1 MASPTRRRSRS
12 NPSTAAI
19 PPPHITTLKR
29 STARAYPLRENTDG
43 KRRHPPMPRRAR
55 GATIEGDE
63 RRAPIKVMIAGGGV
77 AALEALMAL
86 HELAGDRI
94 TLQLVTPTPE
104 FAYRPLAVAEPF
116 GLGEA
121 RRYDVVRIAA
131 DHRAAVHIAGIKSVD
146 TARHRVVTWDGREL
160 PFDILLVAVGAHAT
174 TSIPG
179 SVMVQGPGYT
189 GRFRTLLRDL
199 DERRVHNVA
208 FAVPPGAS
216 WPLPLYELALMTAT
230 HVAEHGLR
238 KVRLSLV
245 TPETAP
251 LELFGAAAS
260 ETVRELLEERGIELH
275 LSRYPTR
282 FEDGELSLIPDE
294 TLAARASREPAEPG
308 GPKARRGF
316 PPTPTASSL
325 STSMASCSGEQDVY
339 AAGDAT
345 NSPIKQG
352 GVATQQADAA
362 AEAIAARAG
371 ADVDPQPFRPVLR
384 GLLLTGATPRYM
396 RAEVSGGRG
405 EEWRVSDHALWW
417 PPSKI
422 AGKRLAP
429 YLALRHD
436 ELETEPDGLHV
447 DVDVPAT
454 EDGAVSPEQTPS
466 RLTR

>member
-1 MASPTRRRSRS
+1 MKET
-12 NPSTAAI
+12 
-19 PPPHITTLKR
+19 
-29 STARAYPLRENTDG
+29 
-43 KRRHPPMPRRAR
+43 
-55 GATIEGDE
+55 
-63 RRAPIKVMIAGGGV
+63 PIKVMIAGGGV

-94 TLQLVTPTPE
+94 SLELVTPTPE

-146 TARHRVVTWDGREL
+146 TARHTVVTWDGREL
-160 PFDILLVAVGAHAT
+160 PFDILLVAVGAHPTA
-174 TSIPG
+174 SIPG

-216 WPLPLYELALMTAT
+216 WPLPLYELALMTAA
-230 HVAEHGLR
+230 HVAERGLR
-238 KVRLSLV
+238 KARLSLV
-245 TPETAP
+245 TPEQAP
-251 LELFGAAAS
+251 LELFGAPAS
-260 ETVRELLEERGIELH
+260 EAVRELLRERGIELH
-275 LSRYPTR
+275 VSRYPER
-282 FEDGELSLIPDE
+282 FEDGKLSLVPDDSL
-294 TLAARASREPAEPG
+294 TAERVVSLPSLV
-308 GPKARRGF
+308 GPKLEGLPADPDGF
-316 PPTPTASSL
+316 IPVDL
-325 STSMASCSGEQDVY
+325 HGLVHGEQDVY

-371 ADVDPQPFRPVLR
+371 AAVDPQPFRPVLR
-384 GLLLTGATPRYM
+384 GLLLTGSTPRYM

-405 EEWRVSDHALWW
+405 EDWRVSDHALWW

-436 ELETEPDGLHV
+436 ELENEPAGLPV
-447 DVDVPAT
+447 DVDVPGT
-454 EDGAVSPEQTPS
+454 ESAFG
-466 RLTR
+466 RLANS

>member
-1 MASPTRRRSRS
+1 
-12 NPSTAAI
+12 
-19 PPPHITTLKR
+19 
-29 STARAYPLRENTDG
+29 
-43 KRRHPPMPRRAR
+43 MPNATCR
-55 GATIEGDE
+55 ATIKGMTE
-63 RRAPIKVMIAGGGV
+63 APTKVVIVGGGV

-86 HELAGDRI
+86 YELAGDRI

-131 DHRAAVHIAGIKSVD
+131 DHRAAVHIAGVQSVD
-146 TARHRVVTWDGREL
+146 TAGHRVVTWDGREL
-160 PFDILLVAVGAHAT
+160 PFDILLVAVGARAT

-179 SVMVQGPGYT
+179 SVMIQGPGYT
-189 GRFRTLLRDL
+189 GRFRTVLHEL
-199 DERRVHNVA
+199 DERQVRHVA

-230 HVAEHGLR
+230 HVADHGLR
-238 KVRLSLV
+238 EVRLSLV

-260 ETVRELLEERGIELH
+260 QTVSELLEERGIDLH

-294 TLAARASREPAEPG
+294 KLPVERVVSLPSLL
-308 GPKARRGF
+308 GPKLGGLPADPDGF
-316 PPTPTASSL
+316 IPVDL
-325 STSMASCSGEQDVY
+325 HGLVHGEQDVY

-371 ADVDPQPFRPVLR
+371 AEVDPQPFRPVLR
-384 GLLLTGATPRYM
+384 GLLLTGSTPRYM

-405 EEWRVSDHALWW
+405 EDWRVSDHALWW

-436 ELETEPDGLHV
+436 ELESEPDGLHV
-447 DVDVPAT
+447 DVDLPAT
-454 EDGAVSPEQTPS
+454 EDGRSDLS
-466 RLTR
+466 RLRRG

>member
-1 MASPTRRRSRS
+1 M
-12 NPSTAAI
+12 
-19 PPPHITTLKR
+19 K
-29 STARAYPLRENTDG
+29 E
-43 KRRHPPMPRRAR
+43 
-55 GATIEGDE
+55 
-63 RRAPIKVMIAGGGV
+63 APIKVMIAGGGV
-77 AALEALMAL
+77 AALEGMMAL
-86 HELAGDRI
+86 HELAGERI
-94 TLQLVTPTPE
+94 SLELVTPTPE

-121 RRYDVVRIAA
+121 RRYDVVRIAS
-131 DHRAAVHIAGIKSVD
+131 DNRAAVHIAGVKSVD
-146 TARHRVVTWDGREL
+146 TARRRIVTWDGREL

-174 TSIPG
+174 VSIPG
-179 SVMVQGPGYT
+179 SVMIQGPGYT

-216 WPLPLYELALMTAT
+216 WPLPLYELALMTAA
-230 HVAEHGLR
+230 HVAERGLR

-245 TPETAP
+245 TPEQAP
-251 LELFGAAAS
+251 LELFGAPAS

-275 LSRYPTR
+275 LSRYPAR
-282 FEDGELSLIPDE
+282 LEDGKLSLIPDE
-294 TLAARASREPAEPG
+294 TLAAERVVSLPSLVGPKLEGLPADPG
-308 GPKARRGF
+308 GFIPVDLHG
-316 PPTPTASSL
+316 L
-325 STSMASCSGEQDVY
+325 VHGEQDVY

-362 AEAIAARAG
+362 AEAIAARVG
-371 ADVDPQPFRPVLR
+371 ANVDPQPFRPVLR

-436 ELETEPDGLHV
+436 ELETELDGLNV
-447 DVDVPAT
+447 DVEIPVT
-454 EDGAVSPEQTPS
+454 EERAVSPEQTQS
-466 RLTR
+466 RLTG

>member
-1 MASPTRRRSRS
+1 MKES
-12 NPSTAAI
+12 
-19 PPPHITTLKR
+19 
-29 STARAYPLRENTDG
+29 
-43 KRRHPPMPRRAR
+43 
-55 GATIEGDE
+55 
-63 RRAPIKVMIAGGGV
+63 PIKVVIAGGGV

-86 HELAGDRI
+86 HELAGERI
-94 TLQLVTPTPE
+94 SLQLVTPTPE

-160 PFDILLVAVGAHAT
+160 PFDVLLVAVGARPT

-179 SVMVQGPGYT
+179 SVTMQGPGYT
-189 GRFRTLLRDL
+189 GRFRTVLREL
-199 DERRVHNVA
+199 DERQVRHVA

-230 HVAEHGLR
+230 HVAERGLR
-238 KVRLSLV
+238 KVRVSLV
-245 TPETAP
+245 TPEQAP
-251 LELFGAAAS
+251 LELFGGPAS
-260 ETVRELLEERGIELH
+260 EMVRELLDERGIELH
-275 LSRYPTR
+275 VSRYPAR
-282 FEDGELSLIPDE
+282 FEDGKLSLIPDE
-294 TLAARASREPAEPG
+294 TLAAERVVSLPSLV
-308 GPKARRGF
+308 GPKLGGLPADPDGF
-316 PPTPTASSL
+316 IPVDL
-325 STSMASCSGEQDVY
+325 HGLVHGEQDVY

-405 EEWRVSDHALWW
+405 EDWRVSDHALWW

-447 DVDVPAT
+447 DVDVPA
-454 EDGAVSPEQTPS
+454 GAVSAEQTPS
-466 RLTR
+466 RPTR

>member
-1 MASPTRRRSRS
+1 M
-12 NPSTAAI
+12 
-19 PPPHITTLKR
+19 
-29 STARAYPLRENTDG
+29 
-43 KRRHPPMPRRAR
+43 
-55 GATIEGDE
+55 
-63 RRAPIKVMIAGGGV
+63 KVMIAGGGV
-77 AALEALMAL
+77 AALEGLMAL

-94 TLQLVTPTPE
+94 SLELVTPTPE

-121 RRYDVVRIAA
+121 RRYDVVRMAA

-146 TARHRVVTWDGREL
+146 PARRRVVTWDGREL
-160 PFDILLVAVGAHAT
+160 PFGVLLVAVGARAA

-179 SVMVQGPGYT
+179 SVTVQGPGYT
-189 GRFRTLLRDL
+189 SRFRTVLREL
-199 DERRVHNVA
+199 DERHIRHVA
-208 FAVPPGAS
+208 FAVPPGVS
-216 WPLPLYELALMTAT
+216 WPLPLYELALMTAM

-245 TPETAP
+245 TPEQEP
-251 LELFGAAAS
+251 LEMFGAPAS
-260 ETVRELLEERGIELH
+260 KTVRDLLGERGIELH
-275 LSRYPTR
+275 VARYPAR

-294 TLAARASREPAEPG
+294 TLAADRVVSLPSIVGPRLAGLPADPG
-308 GPKARRGF
+308 GFIPVDLHG
-316 PPTPTASSL
+316 L
-325 STSMASCSGEQDVY
+325 VQGEEDVY

-345 NSPIKQG
+345 TSPIKQG

-371 ADVDPQPFRPVLR
+371 ADLDPQPFRPVLR
-384 GLLLTGATPRYM
+384 GLLLTGSTPRYM

-405 EEWRVSDHALWW
+405 EDWRVSDHALWW

-436 ELETEPDGLHV
+436 ELETEPDGL
-447 DVDVPAT
+447 DVDVEVPAT
-454 EDGAVSPEQTPS
+454 DDGAVSPEQTPP
-466 RLTR
+466 RLTG